1 MSLKKYNIIY
11 SCVCFFCL
19 KYVVCLLP
27 SIARLSMRSV
37 KNAREV
43 RVIIFFSVWL
53 WIDTLIHSY
62 IYVNTDTFS
71 YHIYVWV

>member
-1 MSLKKYNIIY
+1 
-11 SCVCFFCL
+11 
-19 KYVVCLLP
+19 
-27 SIARLSMRSV
+27 MRSV

-43 RVIIFFSVWL
+43 RVILFLSVWL
-53 WIDTLIHSY
+53 WIDTLIRLY